1 MNEKEGYPVCCFLTL
16 YADFAHVNDDRSG
29 TLCDIAVDDGAV
41 LEELVSCK
49 ATLVDDFHLFDD
61 GALAGLS

>member
-1 MNEKEGYPVCCFLTL
+1 LTF

-29 TLCDIAVDDGAV
+29 TLGDIAIDDGAV
-41 LEELVSCK
+41 FEELVCCK
-49 ATLVDDFHLFDD
+49 ATLVDDFHLLDD